1 MDEQFLYDF
10 RTGCGNSA
18 KFARIF
24 DMGFSSNNGL
34 DILCVVLFSL
44 FSSDLVTI
52 PTLFFQ
58 MGTSKTTLT
67 SKG

>member
-24 DMGFSSNNGL
+24 DMGFSHKTTSEDN
-34 DILCVVLFSL
+34 FSL
-44 FSSDLVTI
+44 HKLDLIMNYMVRH
-52 PTLFFQ
+52 
-58 MGTSKTTLT
+58 SK
-67 SKG
+67 

>member
-24 DMGFSSNNGL
+24 DMGFMPP
-34 DILCVVLFSL
+34 FSE
-44 FSSDLVTI
+44 
-52 PTLFFQ
+52 
-58 MGTSKTTLT
+58 M
-67 SKG
+67 

>member
-24 DMGFSSNNGL
+24 DMGFML
-34 DILCVVLFSL
+34 HTYYILYSIDGVSR
-44 FSSDLVTI
+44 D
-52 PTLFFQ
+52 
-58 MGTSKTTLT
+58 
-67 SKG
+67 

>member
-24 DMGFSSNNGL
+24 DMGFIVPMKKYLNF
-34 DILCVVLFSL
+34 ILPKSYTTKKVV
-44 FSSDLVTI
+44 
-52 PTLFFQ
+52 
-58 MGTSKTTLT
+58 
-67 SKG
+67 

>member
-24 DMGFSSNNGL
+24 DMGF
-34 DILCVVLFSL
+34 I
-44 FSSDLVTI
+44 TI
-52 PTLFFQ
+52 YWLNHVQ
-58 MGTSKTTLT
+58 SRVKTPLERAFI
-67 SKG
+67 KQKV